1 MTLKRNSQGVRRA
14 RTGRF
19 ATAAI
24 LGLALLAFLGCGNNG
39 APADEPDFTGLIS
52 GVGQVEGRGG
62 TIIVNVGPEPPSD
75 LDLVALT
82 VSEDTVI
89 LREEG
94 GERVPASFADLALGQ
109 RVGAWITGVVRE
121 SFPVQADARQIVIL
135 E

>member
-1 MTLKRNSQGVRRA
+1 MERTSRSVKGRRA
-14 RTGRF
+14 GLLAA
-19 ATAAI
+19 ATVVSF
-24 LGLALLAFLGCGNNG
+24 ALLAFLGCGNNG

-75 LDLVALT
+75 LDLVALS
-82 VSEDTVI
+82 VSKDTVI

-94 GERVPASFADLALGQ
+94 DERVPASFADLTLGQ